1 MIKYADNANPSNT
14 VLKKRF
20 VLRQWLVSDNAF
32 LLCLALIKLGIHF
45 ATSANYGFFRDEL
58 YYIDAGKHLA
68 AGYVEFPS
76 FIALLAACIHSLFGD
91 VLVAYHVLPALAGAT
106 VVVLSGL
113 MARELGGKRFAQ
125 SLAAIASLVALTF
138 LGINSLFSMDSF
150 DELFWVLAA
159 YVLIL
164 LIKRDQPRYWLLF
177 GLIAGIGLTN
187 KITILMFGFA
197 IVVGILL
204 TPNRKYLWN
213 RWTLLGG
220 ALALVFLL
228 PYVIWN
234 AQHGWATLEFWSTY
248 SNGHA
253 NPASAGDFFYQQVL
267 TMNPLT
273 LPLWLAGLYYY
284 FTRAGKP
291 YRVFA
296 WAFLILYVLF
306 TITHAKL
313 YFLSPA
319 YPALFA
325 GGAIVVERVL
335 QNRRWLKVTYIA
347 LLLLA
352 GFILAPLAMP
362 ILPPALYASTMGFI
376 NGDAGIKVEDRT
388 TGQLPQQLADR
399 FGWDTMTATIA
410 RVYHGLPANEQAQAC
425 IFAANYGEAGA
436 IDLYGPLY
444 HLPSAISGHNS
455 YYLWGPGNCSGKVI
469 ISIGVSSNQL
479 QAVFK
484 SVTQA
489 SINTCQY
496 CMPAEN
502 NLPIYIARDPKA
514 SIHNIW
520 LGVKHYD

>member
-1 MIKYADNANPSNT
+1 MLTHT
-14 VLKKRF
+14 VTSAIPITTPGKRF
-20 VLRQWLVSDNAF
+20 VLRQWLISDNAF
-32 LLCLALIKLGIHF
+32 LLYLALIKLSIHL
-45 ATSANYGFFRDEL
+45 ATSGNYGFFRDEL

-68 AGYVEFPS
+68 AGYVEFPP
-76 FIALLAACIHSLFGD
+76 FIALLAACIHSIFGD
-91 VLVAYHVLPALAGAT
+91 VLVAYHALPALAGAM

-125 SLAAIASLVALTF
+125 
-138 LGINSLFSMDSF
+138 
-150 DELFWVLAA
+150 
-159 YVLIL
+159 YVLIV
-164 LIKRDQPRYWLLF
+164 LIKRNQPRYWLLF

-213 RWTLLGG
+213 RWTLLSG
-220 ALALVFLL
+220 ALVLVFLL

-253 NPASAGDFFYQQVL
+253 NPASAGDFLYQQVL

-284 FTRAGKP
+284 FTPEGKP

-325 GGAIVVERVL
+325 GGAVVVEKVL
-335 QNRRWLKVTYIA
+335 RNRRWLRATYIA

-352 GFILAPLAMP
+352 GLILAPLAMP
-362 ILPPALYASTMGFI
+362 ILPPSIYASTMGFL

-399 FGWDTMTATIA
+399 FGWDSMTANIA
-410 RVYHGLPANEQAQAC
+410 HVYHSLPANEQDQAC

-436 IDLYGPLY
+436 IDLYGPQY
-444 HLPSAISGHNS
+444 HLPTAISGHNS
-455 YYLWGPGNCSGKVI
+455 YYLWGPGNCSGKII
-469 ISIGVSSNQL
+469 ISIGIPSKQL
-479 QAVFK
+479 QTVFT

-502 NLPIYIARDPKA
+502 NLPIYIARDPKE
-514 SIHNIW
+514 SIHDIW
-520 LGVKHYD
+520 LGAKHYD